1 MHTTSTSS
9 GIGIEIPATERRRA
23 PVFVVGCHRSGTN
36 LLYDTLLSAGGFAL
50 YRGYLPI
57 YKMLIPKFGRIDDP
71 GNRAK
76 IVQAWMH
83 SKGFRR
89 SGLDAKMLS
98 SDLFA
103 NCRSGGDF
111 MRTVMDKIATDQGVP
126 RWAVY
131 DPDNV
136 LYMSRIKADLPGA
149 LFLHIVR
156 DGRDVALSL
165 RKMGGFRPIPW
176 ARKAGS
182 LQATALYWQWMV
194 ERGRQWGRMFP
205 QDYMEVSYEELVTDP
220 RPTLEALGQFLHHD
234 FDVEKIQDA
243 GLGRLSESNSSFR
256 EESSETAVNPVGR
269 WKERLSQ
276 EEVASLEA
284 LVGDT
289 LESHGYQLT
298 VGPQQREP
306 NLRQKTMRLAYPAFL
321 DMKLWLKTQTP
332 AGRLGNLS
340 ALELSD

>member
-165 RKMGGFRPIPW
+165 RKWEAF
-176 ARKAGS
+176 ARSRGHEKPAACRLLRSTGSGWSSGDGNGAGC
-182 LQATALYWQWMV
+182 
-194 ERGRQWGRMFP
+194 FP
-205 QDYMEVSYEELVTDP
+205 
-220 RPTLEALGQFLHHD
+220 R
-234 FDVEKIQDA
+234 II
-243 GLGRLSESNSSFR
+243 
-256 EESSETAVNPVGR
+256 
-269 WKERLSQ
+269 WKS
-276 EEVASLEA
+276 A
-284 LVGDT
+284 
-289 LESHGYQLT
+289 
-298 VGPQQREP
+298 
-306 NLRQKTMRLAYPAFL
+306 MRN
-321 DMKLWLKTQTP
+321 W
-332 AGRLGNLS
+332 
-340 ALELSD
+340 